1 MSTFTF
7 LSRALRPPT
16 RIPVESPDCCIS
28 LKLMRL
34 CGLISSDSN
43 GVHAFRPDLFRSLR
57 KLENLVDE
65 KMIELGAQRILL
77 PTLGPRYLWE
87 KSDLYTF
94 DTCAEAAGKTYIR
107 MKTAYME
114 LFNSLKLPLIIAC
127 ADPGNV
133 GGEVSDEFHIL
144 LLWGGQNT
152 SVSGVQLEYEC

>member
-87 KSDLYTF
+87 KSGRWSSMQS
-94 DTCAEAAGKTYIR
+94 C
-107 MKTAYME
+107 
-114 LFNSLKLPLIIAC
+114 LFKLKDRL
-127 ADPGNV
+127 
-133 GGEVSDEFHIL
+133 SH
-144 LLWGGQNT
+144 
-152 SVSGVQLEYEC
+152 EYCLQPTHEECVTNLV